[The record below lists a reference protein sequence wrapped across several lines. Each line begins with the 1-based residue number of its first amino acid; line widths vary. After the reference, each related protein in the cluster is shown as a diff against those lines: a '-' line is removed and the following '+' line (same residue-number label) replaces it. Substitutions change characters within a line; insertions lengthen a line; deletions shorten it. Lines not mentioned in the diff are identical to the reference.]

1 MGTSLVVVSALGLTT
16 AASYAASGLVNWPV
30 TALLVA
36 GGIAGTAAGIALGRV
51 MGARKG
57 LLERGFAGVVIAVG
71 GYVFASSV

>member
-36 GGIAGTAAGIALGRV
+36 GGIAGTTAGIALSRV
-51 MGARKG
+51 MSARKG
-57 LLERGFAGVVIAVG
+57 LLERGFAGVVIAIG
-71 GYVFASSV
+71 GYIWTASG